1 MTGMARQSGAT
12 LDGVD
17 HIIQSVSDIL
27 STPIGTVVGLREYG
41 SLVPALIDQPM
52 TRPNLLRIFA
62 ASATALARWE
72 DRIRVR
78 RIGLV
83 AGDRPGAGIIA
94 IEAQRTE
101 TGATASLARLLVPLN
116 R

>member
-1 MTGMARQSGAT
+1 MTGMARATGAP

-27 STPIGTVVGLREYG
+27 STEIGSRVGVRDYG
-41 SLVPALIDQPM
+41 SLVPGLMDLPM
-52 TRPNLLRIFA
+52 TPANLLRIFA
-62 ASATALARWE
+62 AAAMAIARWE
-72 DRIRVR
+72 NRIRVR

-83 AGDRPGAGIIA
+83 AGSRPGAGTLA
-94 IEAQRTE
+94 IEAKRTD
-101 TGATASLARLLVPLN
+101 TGATAALSRLLVPLN